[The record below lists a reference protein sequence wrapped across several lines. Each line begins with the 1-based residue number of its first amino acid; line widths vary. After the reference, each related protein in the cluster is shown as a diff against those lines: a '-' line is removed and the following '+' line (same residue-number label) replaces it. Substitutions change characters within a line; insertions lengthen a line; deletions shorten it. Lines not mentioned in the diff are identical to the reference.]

1 MTIWTWWGHIILSL
15 IESILSSY
23 QGVLGK
29 STCCFLAY
37 FQAIFW
43 KVIENVSLPST
54 KHLETYLKLLIS
66 CFNCPLKLK
75 AKTFWEK
82 SIVRIFW
89 QNIGWGGKYTPP
101 PLPPRNRVKTT
112 YFQYWTRLILTY
124 IRIRKL
130 LKQNYI
136 EKFIEKVAFV
146 ELSTQAKHLRVWIL
160 HDDWLN
166 YSLQYYCW
174 FLHFQVTKV

>member
-15 IESILSSY
+15 IGSILSSY

-43 KVIENVSLPST
+43 KVIENGSLPST

-66 CFNCPLKLK
+66 CFNCPWKLK
-75 AKTFWEK
+75 ARTFWEK
-82 SIVRIFW
+82 YIVRIFW

-101 PLPPRNRVKTT
+101 PHPLPPRNRVKTT
-112 YFQYWTRLILTY
+112 YFQY
-124 IRIRKL
+124 
-130 LKQNYI
+130 
-136 EKFIEKVAFV
+136 
-146 ELSTQAKHLRVWIL
+146 HLRVWIL